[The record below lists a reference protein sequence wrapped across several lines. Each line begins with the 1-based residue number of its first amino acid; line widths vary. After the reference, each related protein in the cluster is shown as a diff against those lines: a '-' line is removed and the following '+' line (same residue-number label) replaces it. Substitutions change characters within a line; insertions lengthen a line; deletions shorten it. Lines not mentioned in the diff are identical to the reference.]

1 MKKLIQNLKVQRKL
15 FVFFM
20 TMVLLIF
27 ITAGVGVVGLLTT
40 KSEVDEFYN
49 GMYAT
54 RGYANQMM
62 RYFEAS
68 QKYTYLGISAS
79 DDDKIEAYADEA
91 VAAAAKLSDLFA
103 QIKTKVAGTD
113 VDLTN
118 LEKHLNEIGPIRTRV
133 IDLMVAQKNDEAY
146 ELAEAEW
153 IPVVNL
159 ALSELEALI
168 DDIRISSD
176 ETIDGISDTI
186 VFVIILMLVILALA
200 VIMGMY
206 INSVVSKSILEPLGQ
221 VKGAADEL
229 AQGNFALELSYES
242 QDEFGEVVRALQETV
257 KNQKAYI
264 DDIRYGITSLA
275 DKNLNVTSNVDI
287 KGDFIP
293 LQQGLIYTLQSLDE
307 TIGAIQEASQ
317 QVSQGSEQ
325 LAETSQSLAEGAT
338 DQAGAV
344 EELLATIS
352 DITQQVER
360 NAEATNEASVKAE
373 AANAGAEASSERMS
387 EMMNAMERI
396 SETSKQIELIIQS
409 IENIASQTNLLS
421 LNAAIEAARAGE
433 AGRGFAVV
441 AGEISELANQSA
453 QAAANTRKL
462 ISESI
467 AEVESGNKIAA
478 STAEALNEV
487 KISINEIKN
496 AAGSVHEASES
507 QAEAMQQL
515 NLGVEQISSVIQS
528 NAALAEESS
537 ATSEELSAQAVTMS
551 GLVSEFKLINKR

>member
-1 MKKLIQNLKVQRKL
+1 MKNLIQNLKVQKKL
-15 FVFFM
+15 FVFFA
-20 TMVLLIF
+20 TMIALIVV
-27 ITAGVGVVGLLTT
+27 TAAIGIIGLQYTRT
-40 KSEVDEFYN
+40 QVDTFYN
-49 GMYAT
+49 GVYQT
-54 RGYANQMM
+54 RGYANQMI

-68 QKYTYLGISAS
+68 QKYTYLGIAAEEQSKIDSYTDSAVES
-79 DDDKIEAYADEA
+79 ADM
-91 VAAAAKLSDLFA
+91 LSDLLA
-103 QIKTKVAGTD
+103 KIKTNVAGTD
-113 VDLTN
+113 ISVSA
-118 LEKHLNEIGPIRTRV
+118 LENQLGIIGPIRNEV
-133 IDLMVAQKNDEAY
+133 IKLTVAQENEAAY
-146 ELAEAEW
+146 DLAEAEW
-153 IPVVNL
+153 IPAVNIAMTLLDDLMQDIVVSSDSTMS
-159 ALSELEALI
+159 A
-168 DDIRISSD
+168 ISS
-176 ETIDGISDTI
+176 S
-186 VFVIILMLVILALA
+186 VAVVIIIMLVILLLA
-200 VIMGMY
+200 VVIGIY
-206 INSVVSKSILEPLGQ
+206 INQIVSRSILKPLEQ
-221 VKGAADEL
+221 VKNAADEL
-229 AQGNFALELSYES
+229 AQGNFALELSYMS
-242 QDEFGEVVRALQETV
+242 QDEFGEVVKALQATV

-275 DKNLNVTSNVDI
+275 DKNLNVTSQVEI

-293 LQQGLIYTLQSLDE
+293 LQQGLIHTLQSLDE

-360 NAEATNEASVKAE
+360 NTEATNAASVKAGE
-373 AANAGAEASSERMS
+373 ANAGAEASSERMS
-387 EMMNAMERI
+387 EMVNAMERI
-396 SETSKQIELIIQS
+396 SATSKQIELIIQS

-467 AEVESGNKIAA
+467 AEVESGNRIAA

-487 KISINEIKN
+487 KVSINEIKN
-496 AAGSVHEASES
+496 AAGSVYEASQS